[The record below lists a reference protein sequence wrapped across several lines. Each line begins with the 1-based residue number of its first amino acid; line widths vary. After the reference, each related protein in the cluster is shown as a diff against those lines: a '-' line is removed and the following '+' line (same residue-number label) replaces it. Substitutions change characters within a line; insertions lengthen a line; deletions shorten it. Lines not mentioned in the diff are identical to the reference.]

1 MSFFKLKLMS
11 IRKTAIKKLRDEK
24 DDQFFTPTIE
34 LIRFKISTSNGVKN
48 LSTLIFKKKVF

>member
-48 LSTLIFKKKVF
+48 LSTLIF